1 MKYTFFIV
9 GLLLITFS
17 IKPNTDTESSQK
29 SNKTIY
35 VLKKN
40 DPGVW
45 NSNPV
50 KVFRYIGYYF
60 LLFNG
65 CLCSLDVVAGPFL
78 DPKYSVKN
86 FGEFLLET
94 LLSFGLAHLIR
105 VNNEDSET
113 TQIIATEEGN
123 QDNIIIIKQ

>member
-9 GLLLITFS
+9 GLLLVTFS

-45 NSNPV
+45 NSAPIKIV
-50 KVFRYIGYYF
+50 RYIGYYF
-60 LLFNG
+60 FILNG
-65 CLCSLDVVAGPFL
+65 CSCCLDAVAGPFL
-78 DPKYSVKN
+78 EPKHSVEI
-86 FGEFLLET
+86 FGGCLLKA
-94 LLSFGLAHLIR
+94 LFSFGLAHLIR
-105 VNNEDSET
+105 VSNEDSET
-113 TQIIATEEGN
+113 AQIITDEDSKN
-123 QDNIIIIKQ
+123 NIVIIRQ